1 MRASV
6 LLRPVAASALLLAAA
21 CGGGNQSADAGN
33 DLTNEQF
40 AEYDNESLD
49 EDELPGDIDLVAL
62 PAPPAGVPA
71 AETAPLAQAAA
82 IAEEIDDDDR
92 VERVPYEGGWAWRRD
107 GRILRTASRD
117 GRRIAWFRPGET
129 TPFLVQRGDETF
141 AYRGGQPERA
151 FDRRGRPGAVSP
163 QRREE
168 ARRLA
173 EDSRRDRDRAERA
186 PRRPDAERDR
196 PRRDRTDRNENR
208 ADDGR
213 TENRTGTA
221 RPDRDGQG
229 NRLGGDDRRG
239 ERDRDRRREERRQR
253 GDDSTNRMTGNRQ

>member
-6 LLRPVAASALLLAAA
+6 LLRPVAASALLFAAA
-21 CGGGNQSADAGN
+21 CGGSNQSADAGN

-40 AEYDNESLD
+40 AEFDNESLD
-49 EDELPGDIDLVAL
+49 GDELPGDVDLVDL
-62 PAPPAGVPA
+62 PAPPAGAPA
-71 AETAPLAQAAA
+71 AEVAPLAQAAA
-82 IAEEIDDDDR
+82 LAEEIDEGAG

-117 GRRIAWFRPGET
+117 GRRVAWFRPGET
-129 TPFLVQRGDETF
+129 TPFLVQRGEESF
-141 AYRGGQPERA
+141 AYRGGRAERA

-163 QRREE
+163 QRQEE

-173 EDSRRDRDRAERA
+173 EESRRDRDRAERA
-186 PRRPDAERDR
+186 PRRPDSERDR
-196 PRRDRTDRNENR
+196 QRRDRTDRNDNR

-221 RPDRDGQG
+221 RPDRDRQG
-229 NRLGGDDRRG
+229 NRLRGDDRGG
-239 ERDRDRRREERRQR
+239 ERDRRRDERRPR
-253 GDDSTNRMTGNRQ
+253 GDNVTNQQ